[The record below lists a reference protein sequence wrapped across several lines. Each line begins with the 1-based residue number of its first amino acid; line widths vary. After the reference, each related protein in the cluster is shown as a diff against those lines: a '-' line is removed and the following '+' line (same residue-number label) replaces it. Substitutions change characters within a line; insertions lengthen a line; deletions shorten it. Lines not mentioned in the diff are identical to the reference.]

1 MDNIKVSVIVPVYN
15 CSEYIST
22 TLNSIINQ
30 DFDSYE
36 MIVIDD
42 GSSDNSLDIIYDT
55 LKQTDIPHKIIHQR
69 NMGVS
74 VARNH
79 GMEVARGEYFVFV
92 DGDDYILTTHLSELY
107 KNINEFSLVQFV
119 KKEGNTISNPHFL
132 HEKLMATDEFIKKEL
147 MMEITVN
154 LWQIMYKADIIKDNN
169 LKFTPGVIYGEDT
182 EFALKTLS
190 FGDKIAIS
198 NEITYYYIQHE
209 SSTINTSS
217 FKRFEFIQIL
227 ENLAEFF
234 KKQDKND
241 LARLII
247 TSRIP
252 KAIFGNMNYFF
263 YNDYDFN
270 EVISKMDELDLFKK
284 LSEYDGNKKFK
295 IKIKLFLFN
304 PKLYYKMWKKFKNS
318 I

>member
-1 MDNIKVSVIVPVYN
+1 MSVIVPVYN

-30 DFDSYE
+30 NFDNYE
-36 MIVIDD
+36 IIVIDD
-42 GSSDNSLDIIYDT
+42 GSSDNSLDIIYET
-55 LKQTDIPHKIIHQR
+55 LSQTDIPHKIIHQR
-69 NMGVS
+69 NSGVS
-74 VARNH
+74 VARNN
-79 GMEVARGEYFVFV
+79 GMEMARGQYFVFV

-107 KNINEFSLVQFV
+107 KNIDEFSLVQFV
-119 KKEGNTISNPHFL
+119 KKDQDKTSNPYFYHQ
-132 HEKLMATDEFIKKEL
+132 EEMSTEEFIKKEL
-147 MMEITVN
+147 MMEMPLK
-154 LWQIMYKADIIKDNN
+154 LWQVMYKADIIKNN
-169 LKFTPGVIYGEDT
+169 DLKFTPSVVYGEDT

-190 FGDKIAIS
+190 FGDKITIS
-198 NEITYYYIQHE
+198 NEITYFYIQHE

-234 KKQDKND
+234 NKQGKND
-241 LARLII
+241 LVSLII

-263 YNDYDFN
+263 YNNYDFN
-270 EVISKMDELDLFKK
+270 EIMLKMEELDLFKK
-284 LSEYDGNKKFK
+284 LSKFKGDKKFNL
-295 IKIKLFLFN
+295 KIKLFLFN
-304 PKLYYKMWKKFKNS
+304 PKLYYKMWMKFKNS

>member
-1 MDNIKVSVIVPVYN
+1 
-15 CSEYIST
+15 
-22 TLNSIINQ
+22 
-30 DFDSYE
+30 
-36 MIVIDD
+36 
-42 GSSDNSLDIIYDT
+42 
-55 LKQTDIPHKIIHQR
+55 
-69 NMGVS
+69 
-74 VARNH
+74 
-79 GMEVARGEYFVFV
+79 
-92 DGDDYILTTHLSELY
+92 
-107 KNINEFSLVQFV
+107 
-119 KKEGNTISNPHFL
+119 
-132 HEKLMATDEFIKKEL
+132 MATDEFIKKEL

-169 LKFTPGVIYGEDT
+169 LKFTSGVMYGEDT
-182 EFALKTLS
+182 EFALKALS

-295 IKIKLFLFN
+295 T
-304 PKLYYKMWKKFKNS
+304 
-318 I
+318 

>member
-30 DFDSYE
+30 NFDNYE
-36 MIVIDD
+36 IIVIDD
-42 GSSDNSLDIIYDT
+42 GSSDNSLDIIYET
-55 LKQTDIPHKIIHQR
+55 LSQTDIPHKIIHQR
-69 NMGVS
+69 NSGVS
-74 VARNH
+74 VARNN
-79 GMEVARGEYFVFV
+79 GMEMARGQYFVFV

-107 KNINEFSLVQFV
+107 KNIDEFSLVQFV
-119 KKEGNTISNPHFL
+119 KKDQDKTSNPYFYHQ
-132 HEKLMATDEFIKKEL
+132 EEMSTEEFIKKEL
-147 MMEITVN
+147 MMEMPLK
-154 LWQIMYKADIIKDNN
+154 LWQVMYKADIIKNN
-169 LKFTPGVIYGEDT
+169 DLKFTPSVVYGEDT

-190 FGDKIAIS
+190 FGDKITIS
-198 NEITYYYIQHE
+198 NEITYFYIQHE

-234 KKQDKND
+234 NKQGKND
-241 LARLII
+241 LVSLII

-263 YNDYDFN
+263 YNNYDFN
-270 EVISKMDELDLFKK
+270 EIMLKIHRR
-284 LSEYDGNKKFK
+284 SEERRVGKECRSRWSPYH
-295 IKIKLFLFN
+295 
-304 PKLYYKMWKKFKNS
+304 
-318 I
+318 

>member
-30 DFDSYE
+30 NFDNYE
-36 MIVIDD
+36 IIVIDD
-42 GSSDNSLDIIYDT
+42 GSSDNSLDIIYET
-55 LKQTDIPHKIIHQR
+55 LSQTDIPHKIIHQR
-69 NMGVS
+69 NSGVS
-74 VARNH
+74 VARNN
-79 GMEVARGEYFVFV
+79 GMEMARGQYFVFV

-107 KNINEFSLVQFV
+107 KNIDEFSLVQFV
-119 KKEGNTISNPHFL
+119 KKDQDKTSNPYFYHQ
-132 HEKLMATDEFIKKEL
+132 EEMSTEEFIKKEL
-147 MMEITVN
+147 MMEMPLK
-154 LWQIMYKADIIKDNN
+154 LWQVMYKADIIKNN
-169 LKFTPGVIYGEDT
+169 DLKFTPSVVYGEDT

-190 FGDKIAIS
+190 FGDKITIS
-198 NEITYYYIQHE
+198 NEITYFYIQHE

-234 KKQDKND
+234 NKQGKND
-241 LARLII
+241 LVSLII

-263 YNDYDFN
+263 YNNYDFN
-270 EVISKMDELDLFKK
+270 EIMLKMEELDLFKK
-284 LSEYDGNKKFK
+284 LSKFKGDKKFNL
-295 IKIKLFLFN
+295 KIKLFLFN
-304 PKLYYKMWKKFKNS
+304 PKLYYKMWMKFKNS